1 MLGHSMRGKVLGA
14 DASGGM
20 IATPD
25 GQRFRFAGG
34 EWRAASPASA
44 GDEVD
49 FEAKDG
55 AAADIYVVKGVSGAG
70 EAAVD
75 LGAVGAQARELL
87 QGAGASPGVAK
98 ALGILK
104 SSIRAQLAVVILITS
119 LLLHYVVIQSPVS
132 IFAGSGASG
141 KYTIVTVGSLVDSTK
156 ALIATA
162 AEGADQAA
170 AAMGAI
176 GGSPFGLSP
185 QDNASQQQAV
195 AKMKSQANSLH
206 AAAAALN
213 LAYLLYLIPLG
224 ALAILVQAFRGKST
238 ALLALVT
245 GALGA
250 ASFLVLIVARSA
262 VAGVFK
268 ELDRGFGA
276 QVASNLIHFGLGS
289 YVLLLAGLAML
300 AFALGLVKTKA

>member
-1 MLGHSMRGKVLGA
+1 MRGKVLGA
-14 DASGGM
+14 DAGGGM

-25 GQRFRFAGG
+25 GQRFRFGADQ
-34 EWRAASPASA
+34 WRGQSPAGA

-55 AAADIYVVKGVSGAG
+55 GGAADVYVVRGSGGAA

-75 LGAVGAQARELL
+75 LGAVGAQAREMLS
-87 QGAGASPGVAK
+87 GASANPGVAK

-104 SSIRAQLAVVILITS
+104 TSVRAQIAVVILIAS
-119 LLLHYVVIQSPVS
+119 LLLNYVVIQSPFGGV
-132 IFAGSGASG
+132 FGGGGAPSG
-141 KYTIVTVGSLVDSTK
+141 KYSIVTIGSLVDSTK
-156 ALIATA
+156 ALVATA
-162 AEGADQAA
+162 AAGADQAV
-170 AAMGAI
+170 AAMGQFA
-176 GGSPFGLSP
+176 GGGGPFQLSP
-185 QDNASQQQAV
+185 QDAAQQQQQL
-195 AKMKSQANSLH
+195 AKLKSSANGLH
-206 AAAAALN
+206 AAGAALN

-224 ALAILVQAFRGKST
+224 AAAVLVQAFRGKST

-245 GALGA
+245 GGLSA
-250 ASFLVLIVARSA
+250 ASFLALIVARSA

-268 ELDRGFGA
+268 DLDRTLGS

-300 AFALGLVKTKA
+300 AFALGLVKAKA